1 MNDTYSVASFYH
13 FANWNDA
20 HENLSTISDQ
30 AQLNNIYGTI
40 LIANEGINGTVA
52 GEKKAINNFINF
64 IKNFSIFSSLQVKYS
79 MSNVNP
85 FKRMKVRFKKEIVA
99 LKQDNVDTINGRG
112 YLVSPEDWNHLI
124 EDEDT
129 LVLDTRNIYE
139 HSIGSFKNATKVS
152 TNSFREFPQWVENN
166 LTNKDKKIAMYCTG
180 GIRCEKASAFLKNN
194 GFNKVYQLDG
204 GILNYIEKIDKNN
217 SLWDGECFVFD
228 DRVSLDSKLKP
239 GKHLLCYAC
248 RTPIT
253 FEDTQKDDYIK
264 GVSCHNC
271 ISKLTKQKKDKF
283 TERQRQVE
291 IASKQGLKHIGQKI
305 KKKDE

>member
-20 HENLSTISDQ
+20 HENISTISDE

-52 GEKKAINNFINF
+52 GEKKAINHFINF
-64 IKNFSIFSSLQVKYS
+64 IKNFSIFSTLQVKYS

-85 FKRMKVRFKKEIVA
+85 FKRMKVKFKKEIVA
-99 LKQDNVDTINGRG
+99 LKQDNVDTINERG
-112 YLVSPEDWNHLI
+112 SLVSPADWNHLI

-253 FEDTQKDDYIK
+253 FEDTQKEDYIK

-305 KKKDE
+305 KKKHE

>member
-1 MNDTYSVASFYH
+1 MNDTYFVASFYH

-20 HENLSTISDQ
+20 HENLATISDE

-40 LIANEGINGTVA
+40 LIAKEGINGTVA
-52 GEKKAINNFINF
+52 GEKIAINNFINY
-64 IKNFSIFSSLQVKYS
+64 IKNFSIFSTLQVKYS
-79 MSNVNP
+79 LSNVNP

-99 LKQDNVDTINGRG
+99 LKQDNVDTINKRG
-112 YLVSPEDWNHLI
+112 NLVSPEDWNYLI

-166 LTNKDKKIAMYCTG
+166 LTDKGKKIAMYCTG

-204 GILNYIEKIDKNN
+204 GILNYIEKTDKNN

-228 DRVSLDSKLKP
+228 DRVSLDSKLNP

-253 FEDTQKDDYIK
+253 FEDTQKNDYIK

-271 ISKLTKQKKDKF
+271 ISKLTKHKKDKF
-283 TERQRQVE
+283 TERQRQVD

-305 KKKDE
+305 KKKHE

>member
-1 MNDTYSVASFYH
+1 MNHNYHVASFYH
-13 FANWNDA
+13 FATWNDA
-20 HENLSTISDQ
+20 HENVYIISDE
-30 AQLNNIYGTI
+30 AQLNDIFGTI
-40 LIANEGINGTVA
+40 LIAKEGINGTVA
-52 GEKKAINNFINF
+52 GRKTAIDNFINF
-64 IKNFSIFSSLQVKYS
+64 VKNFSIFSTLQVKYS
-79 MSNVNP
+79 ISNVNP

-99 LKQDNVDTINGRG
+99 LKQNNVDTLKERG
-112 YLVSPEDWNHLI
+112 NLVSPSDWNHLI
-124 EDEDT
+124 EDKET

-139 HSIGSFKNATKVS
+139 HSIGSFKNATKVK

-194 GFNKVYQLDG
+194 GFNKVYQLEG
-204 GILNYIEKIDKNN
+204 GIINYIEQIEKNN

-228 DRVSLDSKLKP
+228 DRVSLNAKLKP

-253 FEDTQKDDYIK
+253 FEDTQNDDYVK

-271 ISKLTKQKKDKF
+271 ISKLTKQKIDKF
-283 TERQRQVE
+283 TERQRQVD

-305 KKKDE
+305 KKKYE

>member
-20 HENLSTISDQ
+20 HENLSTISDE

-99 LKQDNVDTINGRG
+99 LKQDNVDIINGRG

-129 LVLDTRNIYE
+129 LVLDTRNVYE
-139 HSIGSFKNATKVS
+139 HSIGSFKNAKKVK

-305 KKKDE
+305 KKKHE

>member
-1 MNDTYSVASFYH
+1 MNDTYFVASFYH

-20 HENLSTISDQ
+20 HENVATISDE

-40 LIANEGINGTVA
+40 LIAKEGINGTVA
-52 GEKKAINNFINF
+52 GEKIAINNFINY
-64 IKNFSIFSSLQVKYS
+64 IKNFSIFSTLQVKYS
-79 MSNVNP
+79 LSNVNP

-99 LKQDNVDTINGRG
+99 LKQDNVDTINKRG
-112 YLVSPEDWNHLI
+112 NLVSPEDWNYLI

-166 LTNKDKKIAMYCTG
+166 LTDKGKKIAMYCTG

-194 GFNKVYQLDG
+194 GFHKVYQLDG
-204 GILNYIEKIDKNN
+204 GILNYIEKTDKNN

-253 FEDTQKDDYIK
+253 FEDTQKEDYIK

-283 TERQRQVE
+283 TERQRQVD

-305 KKKDE
+305 KKKHE

>member
-20 HENLSTISDQ
+20 YENLSTISDE

-64 IKNFSIFSSLQVKYS
+64 IKNFSIFSTLQVKYS

-99 LKQDNVDTINGRG
+99 LKQDKVDTINERG
-112 YLVSPEDWNHLI
+112 SLVSPEKWNHLI
-124 EDEDT
+124 EDGDT

-194 GFNKVYQLDG
+194 GFNKVYQLEG
-204 GILNYIEKIDKNN
+204 GILNYIEKTDENN

-253 FEDTQKDDYIK
+253 FEDTQKEDYIK

-283 TERQRQVE
+283 TERQRQVD

-305 KKKDE
+305 KKKYE

>member
-20 HENLSTISDQ
+20 HENLSTISDE

-64 IKNFSIFSSLQVKYS
+64 IKNFSIFSTLQVKYS

-99 LKQDNVDTINGRG
+99 LKQDRVDTINERG
-112 YLVSPEDWNHLI
+112 SLVSPEDWNHLI
-124 EDEDT
+124 EDGDT

-194 GFNKVYQLDG
+194 GFNKVYQLEG
-204 GILNYIEKIDKNN
+204 GILNYIEKTDESN
-217 SLWDGECFVFD
+217 SLWNGQCFVFD

-253 FEDTQKDDYIK
+253 FEDTQKEDYIK

-283 TERQRQVE
+283 TERQRQVD
-291 IASKQGLKHIGQKI
+291 IATKQGLKHIGQKI
-305 KKKDE
+305 KKKNE

>member
-1 MNDTYSVASFYH
+1 MNVIYSVASFYH

-64 IKNFSIFSSLQVKYS
+64 IKNFSIFSTLQVKYS

-99 LKQDNVDTINGRG
+99 LKQDRVDTINERG
-112 YLVSPEDWNHLI
+112 SLVSPEDWNHLI
-124 EDEDT
+124 EDGDT

-166 LTNKDKKIAMYCTG
+166 LSNKDKKIAMYCTG

-194 GFNKVYQLDG
+194 GFNKVYQLEG
-204 GILNYIEKIDKNN
+204 GILNYIEKTDENN

-253 FEDTQKDDYIK
+253 FEDTQKEDYIK

-283 TERQRQVE
+283 TERQRQVD

-305 KKKDE
+305 KKKHE

>member
-20 HENLSTISDQ
+20 HENISTISDE

-52 GEKKAINNFINF
+52 GEKKAINHFINF
-64 IKNFSIFSSLQVKYS
+64 IKNFSIFSTLQVKYS

-99 LKQDNVDTINGRG
+99 LKQDNVDTINERG
-112 YLVSPEDWNHLI
+112 SLVSPADWNHLI
-124 EDEDT
+124 EDKDT

-194 GFNKVYQLDG
+194 GFNKVYQLEG
-204 GILNYIEKIDKNN
+204 GILNYIEKTDENN

-253 FEDTQKDDYIK
+253 FEDTQKEDYIK

-283 TERQRQVE
+283 TERQRQVD

-305 KKKDE
+305 KKKHE